1 MESDRPLD
9 ALNNARGKKIMVELK
24 NGKQLIGKLKA
35 FDIHI
40 NVVREDVEERVDGQI
55 KRKIGTAFLR
65 GDTIILITPE
75 WSNQLKWEKEHLL
88 KEKKDKPSST
98 IDVEGAEDLL
108 IIRKNLFAVIVV
120 MEDLKN

>member
-9 ALNNARGKKIMVELK
+9 ALNSSRGKKVMVELK

-40 NVVREDVEERVDGQI
+40 NIVLEDVEERVDGNL
-55 KRKIGTAFLR
+55 KRKIGTAFVR

-75 WSNQLKWEKEHLL
+75 
-88 KEKKDKPSST
+88 
-98 IDVEGAEDLL
+98 
-108 IIRKNLFAVIVV
+108 
-120 MEDLKN
+120 